1 MAQIVGIV
9 GSYRKEG
16 VTDTVVTQL
25 LELVGRAGKSTRKIY
40 LQDCDIAFC
49 TNCRACMQPAG
60 QVRVPCAIYND
71 DAEEVLQA
79 LERSDG
85 FVIGAPI
92 NMGHINALTQKF
104 VERSVGFGYWPWGT
118 QRGPKLRDN
127 TTRHKA
133 VLVSTSAA
141 PAMMNSR
148 LFGVSAIPALK
159 RFARL
164 TGAEVVSQIKV
175 GQVTDEKTVLSN
187 RTEVKIARAA
197 RKLSRA

>member
-9 GSYRKEG
+9 GSYRREG
-16 VTDTVVTQL
+16 VTDTVVSKV
-25 LELVGRAGKSTRKIY
+25 LESARRAGKSTQKIH
-40 LQDCDIAFC
+40 LQDCAIEFC
-49 TNCRACMQPAG
+49 TNCRACMQPPG
-60 QVRVPCAIYND
+60 QSRVPCAIHDD
-71 DAEEVLQA
+71 DAEQVLQL
-79 LERSDG
+79 LERSEG

-92 NMGHINALTQKF
+92 NMGHINALTQRL

-118 QRGPKLRDN
+118 RGGPKLRN
-127 TTRHKA
+127 SSTRHRA

-141 PAMMNSR
+141 PAVMNSR
-148 LFGVSAIPALK
+148 LFGVTAIPALK

-175 GQVTDEKTVLSN
+175 GQITDEKVVLSN

-197 RKLSRA
+197 RKLSHA